1 MHSYKELDS
10 FEYWSITDKDQF
22 SISVIKGLVM
32 DAVRKANSGH
42 PGGPMSSADFIYLL
56 FKDYLK
62 FDPKNPDWFDRDRF
76 ILSGGHMS
84 MLQYSILHLIGWMK
98 LSEIKKFRQRG
109 SQTPGH
115 PEVEI
120 PGVECTTGPLG
131 QGFAMGVG
139 MALSE
144 AYLSSIISSHDEDS
158 KDLIDHFTYVLAT
171 DGDLQEPVALGA
183 AAIAGHLGLNKL
195 IVYYDANDA
204 QISGKV
210 SRSDSVNYDV
220 LFDGLGWN
228 VQEIDGH
235 DHSAMHFAIETAK
248 VMDKPSIIIGNTIM
262 AKGTANMEADHNT
275 HGAPLPQEEIDLTK
289 VKLGLPSKKFYVPS
303 EVTDHFRHRFSDLI
317 KAANDWKELYKKPND
332 KSELKRIIAS
342 TIAGEIISEFK
353 APTFKSGEILATR
366 KAFGAVLD
374 SISKSFPQLVGGS
387 ADLEPSNYTGNFA
400 KTYGDFQKTNKSGR
414 NIPFGVREFPMAAIM
429 NGMALHGGVIPFGGT
444 FLVFSDY
451 ERPALRL
458 AAIQKVRV
466 IHEFTHDSFYL
477 GEDGPTHQPI
487 EHIMSLRTIPDFKV
501 YRPADAKETASC
513 IKMSIEDKNTPSA
526 LLLTRQ
532 GVPILDGSQKSID
545 TNVSKGAYSVLEC
558 KGRPDIIILATG
570 SEVSLAIEVAKKLEE
585 KKVRV
590 ISMPCWEIFN
600 EQPDEYKKE
609 LIPDRGSLKV
619 SIEAGITNGWE
630 KYIGSNG
637 LSIGINHFGMS
648 APANDLAIEF
658 GFTSDQIRNKI
669 EKYLK
674 ELL

>member
-1 MHSYKELDS
+1 MHTYKDLDS

-42 PGGPMSSADFIYLL
+42 PGGAMSSADFIYLL

-62 FDPKNPDWFDRDRF
+62 FNPKDPDWFDRDRF

-84 MLQYSILHLIGWMK
+84 MLQYSILHFTGLMK
-98 LSEIKKFRQRG
+98 LSELKKFRQLG
-109 SQTPGH
+109 SLTPGH

-139 MALSE
+139 MALAE
-144 AYLSSIISSHDEDS
+144 AYLSEILSNEDEG
-158 KDLIDHFTYVLAT
+158 LVDHFTYVLAT
-171 DGDLQEPVALGA
+171 DGDLQESVALGA

-195 IVYYDANDA
+195 VVYYDANDA

-210 SRSDSVNYDV
+210 SRSDSVNYATV
-220 LFDGLGWN
+220 FDGLGWN

-235 DHSAMHFAIETAK
+235 DHAAMHFAIETAK

-262 AKGTANMEADHNT
+262 AKGTVNMEADHNT
-275 HGAPLPQEEIDLTK
+275 HGAPLPQDEIDLTK
-289 VKLGLPSKKFYVPS
+289 QSLGLPDKKFYVPA
-303 EVTDHFRHRFSDLI
+303 EVIEHFSHRFSDLI
-317 KAANDWKELYKKPND
+317 KESKDWKEKYKKFSD
-332 KSELKRIIAS
+332 SAELKDLIAS
-342 TIAGEIISEFK
+342 TITGKIVSEF
-353 APTFKSGEILATR
+353 EIPDFNAGDMLATR

-374 SISKSFPQLVGGS
+374 SIAGNFPQLVGGS

-400 KTYGDFQKTNKSGR
+400 KTFGDFKKTNKSGR

-429 NGMALHGGVIPFGGT
+429 NGMALHGGIIPFGGT

-466 IHEFTHDSFYL
+466 IHEFTHDSFYV

-487 EHIMSLRTIPDFKV
+487 EHIMSLRAIPDFKV
-501 YRPADAKETASC
+501 YRPADAKETAAC
-513 IKMSIEDKNTPSA
+513 MKLAIKDKTTPSA

-532 GVPILDGSQKSID
+532 GVPILEAAQKLTD
-545 TNVSKGAYSVLEC
+545 ANVSKGAYVVLDCNGNPE
-558 KGRPDIIILATG
+558 IILLATG
-570 SEVSLAIEVAKKLEE
+570 SEVSLAVEVANKLER

-600 EQPDEYKKE
+600 LQSDEYKKE
-609 LIPDRGSLKV
+609 LIPERGNLKV
-619 SIEAGITNGWE
+619 SIEAGITSGWG

-637 LSIGINHFGMS
+637 LAIGIDHFGSS
-648 APANDLAIEF
+648 APAVDLATKF
-658 GFTSDQIRNKI
+658 GFTADQVINKI
-669 EKYLK
+669 ETYLK

>member
-1 MHSYKELDS
+1 MHTYKDLDS
-10 FEYWSITDKDQF
+10 FDYWSITDKDQF

-42 PGGPMSSADFIYLL
+42 PGGAMSSADFIYLL

-62 FDPKNPDWFDRDRF
+62 FDPKDPDWFDRDRF

-84 MLQYSILHLIGWMK
+84 MLQYSILHFVGLMK
-98 LSEIKKFRQRG
+98 LSELKKFRQLG
-109 SQTPGH
+109 SCTPGH

-139 MALSE
+139 MALAE
-144 AYLSSIISSHDEDS
+144 AYLSEVTSNEDEES
-158 KDLIDHFTYVLAT
+158 AGLIDHFTYVLAT
-171 DGDLQEPVALGA
+171 DGDLQEPVTLGA

-195 IVYYDANDA
+195 VVYYDANDA

-210 SRSDSVNYDV
+210 SRSDSANYATV
-220 LFDGLGWN
+220 FDGLGWN

-235 DHSAMHFAIETAK
+235 DHAAMHFAIETAK

-262 AKGTANMEADHNT
+262 AKGSANMEADYNT
-275 HGAPLPQEEIDLTK
+275 HGAPLPQDEIDLTK
-289 VKLGLPSKKFYVPS
+289 QSLGLPDKKFYVPA
-303 EVTDHFRHRFSDLI
+303 EVIEHFSHRFSDLI
-317 KAANDWKELYKKPND
+317 KESKDWKEKYKKFSD
-332 KSELKRIIAS
+332 SAELKDLIAN
-342 TIAGEIISEFK
+342 TIAGKIVSEFEMPDFN
-353 APTFKSGEILATR
+353 AGDMLATR

-374 SISKSFPQLVGGS
+374 SIAGNFPQLVGGS

-400 KTYGDFQKTNKSGR
+400 KTFGDFKKTNKSGR

-429 NGMALHGGVIPFGGT
+429 NGMALHGGIIPFGGT

-451 ERPALRL
+451 ERPALSL
-458 AAIQKVRV
+458 AAIQKIRV
-466 IHEFTHDSFYL
+466 IHEFTHDSFYV
-477 GEDGPTHQPI
+477 GEDGPTHQPV
-487 EHIMSLRTIPDFKV
+487 EHIMSLRAIPDFKV
-501 YRPADAKETASC
+501 YRPADAKETAAC
-513 IKMSIEDKNTPSA
+513 MKLAIKDKTTPSA

-532 GVPILDGSQKSID
+532 GVPILEAAQKLTD
-545 TNVSKGAYSVLEC
+545 ANVSKGAYVVLDC
-558 KGRPDIIILATG
+558 KGNPEIILLATG
-570 SEVSLAIEVAKKLEE
+570 SEVSLAVEVANKLER

-600 EQPDEYKKE
+600 LQSDEYKKE
-609 LIPDRGSLKV
+609 LIPERGNLKV
-619 SIEAGITNGWE
+619 SIEAGITSGWE

-637 LSIGINHFGMS
+637 LAIGIDHFGSS
-648 APANDLAIEF
+648 APAVDLATKF
-658 GFTSDQIRNKI
+658 GFTADQVINKI
-669 EKYLK
+669 ETYLK